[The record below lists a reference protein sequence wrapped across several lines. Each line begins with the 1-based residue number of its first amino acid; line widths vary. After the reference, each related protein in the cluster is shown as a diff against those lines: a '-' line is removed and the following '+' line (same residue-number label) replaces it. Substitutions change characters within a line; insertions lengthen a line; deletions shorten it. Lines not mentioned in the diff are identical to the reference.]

1 MYLHHLALTLASV
14 WWVSADECNST
25 EHARA
30 YVALSKDLNLSNNNN
45 LTKNTRPVDEYYSP
59 IWVSV
64 YLYVTAITDVVK
76 VEHDLLLFD
85 HYNTEVKM
93 YGYSSDF
100 PSTSSNTQSFKIPG
114 EWQLIDKTQSYH
126 NGEKV
131 SFQMIIERKPLVYVI
146 NLIFP
151 VFCFLVLDV
160 ASFFINASQAE
171 KLSFKVT
178 LLLSISVVLQ
188 VLNDRLTATNS
199 DIPLIGVYCGVVFT
213 LIGFSILE
221 TILVNVLTA
230 KGKKAKSATPEN
242 TRAAVTGPGEMKTFI
257 CTCMCLL
264 SAFALTNMAAA
275 GNEEPMCMLDIGK
288 KSSLWTKAAKI
299 IDVTFIVLYII
310 TIIVFLSVI
319 GSEWLK

>member
-1 MYLHHLALTLASV
+1 MELYKFPFDTQNCTLTFKSLMHS
-14 WWVSADECNST
+14 D
-25 EHARA
+25 
-30 YVALSKDLNLSNNNN
+30 
-45 LTKNTRPVDEYYSP
+45 
-59 IWVSV
+59 
-64 YLYVTAITDVVK
+64 
-76 VEHDLLLFD
+76 
-85 HYNTEVKM
+85 TEVKM

-242 TRAAVTGPGEMKTFI
+242 TRAAVTGPGDHVNSLET
-257 CTCMCLL
+257 
-264 SAFALTNMAAA
+264 S